1 MEHSEA
7 FLKIVGES
15 RTKIKETN
23 VAEVKERL
31 ARGDRFYL
39 IDVRE
44 DREWD
49 GGRIKG
55 AVHISKGVIERDIE
69 REIEDKGAE
78 IVLYCGG
85 GFRSALAAENLQ
97 RMGYSRVSSMDGGF
111 KGWLGAGGAIEK

>member
-7 FLKIVGES
+7 FLKIVEQS
-15 RTKIKETN
+15 RGKIKETS
-23 VAEVKERL
+23 VAETKERI
-31 ARGDRFYL
+31 ARGDQFHL

-69 REIEDKGAE
+69 REIEDKNAE

-97 RMGYSRVSSMDGGF
+97 RMGYLRVASMDGGIR
-111 KGWLGAGGAIEK
+111 GWVEAGGVVEK